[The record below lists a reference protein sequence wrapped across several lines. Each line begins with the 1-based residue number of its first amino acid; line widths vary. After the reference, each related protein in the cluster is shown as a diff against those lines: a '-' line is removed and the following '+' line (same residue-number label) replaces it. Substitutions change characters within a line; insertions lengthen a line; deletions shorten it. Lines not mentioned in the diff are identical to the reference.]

1 MIVKKKNKELLE
13 VVAQNKFGICPMC
26 NSPTMLLRSNYSAYH
41 LSESGWITSQTDSK
55 TEFKFIVDIN
65 NEDGDD
71 FRFMSIIKSQEQ
83 LSQFIQ
89 QTIEALKLYP
99 KFNKYVTDLENCL

>member
-1 MIVKKKNKELLE
+1 MIVKKNNKELLE

-55 TEFKFIVDIN
+55 TEFKIVCPECGFVLEVQVTPYGLAPLRSELTEEEELRNPILTDNPIGTVIM
-65 NEDGDD
+65 ED
-71 FRFMSIIKSQEQ
+71 
-83 LSQFIQ
+83 
-89 QTIEALKLYP
+89 
-99 KFNKYVTDLENCL
+99 